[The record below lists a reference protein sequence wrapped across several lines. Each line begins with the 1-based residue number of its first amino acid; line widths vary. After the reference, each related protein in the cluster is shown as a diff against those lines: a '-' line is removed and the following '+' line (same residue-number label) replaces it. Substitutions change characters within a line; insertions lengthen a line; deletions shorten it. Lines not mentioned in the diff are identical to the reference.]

1 MQQVVSSVE
10 RSKREAPPGGW
21 LQKRLSG
28 GRGRRLREYLTGYAF
43 ILPSLVLI
51 FTFGLFPVGFALYVS
66 LHKWKIKSGPFVG
79 LKNFASAIDA
89 LAYVLF
95 FGVAVGLAYLAIRI
109 TREIIYRAREHA
121 DRPLIHLLL
130 GSLHAGSVVLFLRYV
145 VILAP
150 EVLGIA
156 DKVKGLERS
165 RELFLQL
172 MGEALRAESVWP
184 AFLQWIA
191 IFALAWFLTFILWQL
206 IASPRRDF
214 YLTQISVALTS
225 ATGAVIT
232 TWFTW
237 TEMQKAIADSMET
250 GSEALIGVQVVS
262 IAAGVLLLGLA
273 WKLWTSAVQHISD
286 RVFLIRGLSALFLII
301 GAWLLIGE
309 VPAVIEAGDK
319 DLWLG
324 LQVTVFYS
332 LGTVPFQ
339 LSISLVLAYLLF
351 QKVRGKE
358 FFRVVYFLPYVTPA
372 VASAVVFN
380 LIFGQRAS
388 SPINAIITFFGGEHQ
403 KWLMEANGLF
413 TLIGR
418 SLGID
423 VPTWAGGPS
432 LALVVIIIYSIWTYV
447 GYDTVIYLAGLGNI
461 SNEINESAAID
472 GANRWQIFRHIT
484 LPLLSPTTYFLSLI
498 AVIGTFKA
506 FNHIYVLRNP
516 MALGTVDTFSVVIFD
531 EFFTKT
537 RFGHA
542 SAMAFV
548 LFAIIL
554 ALTYVNNKV
563 QGSRVFY
570 GE

>member
-1 MQQVVSSVE
+1 LQQAEVSIE
-10 RSKREAPPGGW
+10 RAKRETPPIGW

-28 GRGRRLREYLTGYAF
+28 GRGRKLREYLTGYLM
-43 ILPSLVLI
+43 ILPSLMLI
-51 FTFGLFPVGFALYVS
+51 FTFGLFPVGFALYIS
-66 LHKWKIKSGPFVG
+66 LHKWKITQGPFVG
-79 LKNFASAIDA
+79 LKNYASAIDT

-95 FGVAVGLAYLAIRI
+95 FGVAVGLAYLAIRMA
-109 TREIIYRAREHA
+109 REILTKAREHA
-121 DRPLIHLLL
+121 ERPWIYLFL
-130 GSLHAGSVVLFLRYV
+130 GGLHAGSVILFLRYIV
-145 VILAP
+145 VLAP
-150 EVLGIA
+150 EILGIA
-156 DKVKGLERS
+156 DKVKRLERT

-184 AFLQWIA
+184 AFLQWIT
-191 IFALAWFLTFILWQL
+191 IFALAWLLTIILWRP
-206 IASPRRDF
+206 IASPRRNF
-214 YLTQISVALTS
+214 YITQMSLVLTS
-225 ATGAVIT
+225 AAGAIIT
-232 TWFTW
+232 AWFTW
-237 TEMQKAIADSMET
+237 TEMQKAITDAWES
-250 GSEALIGVQVVS
+250 GSEVSIGIQVVS
-262 IAAGVLLLGLA
+262 IATGVLLLGFA
-273 WKLWTSAVQHISD
+273 WKLWTSAISHTSD
-286 RVFLIRGLSALFLII
+286 RVFLFRGLAALFLII

-319 DLWLG
+319 DLWQG
-324 LQVTVFYS
+324 LQVTIFYS

-339 LSISLVLAYLLF
+339 LGISMVLAYLLF
-351 QKVRGKE
+351 QNVRGKE

-380 LIFGQRAS
+380 LIFGPRAA

-403 KWLMEANGLF
+403 KWLMEANGIF
-413 TLIGR
+413 TLLGR

-423 VPTWAGGPS
+423 VPTWAAGPS

-447 GYDTVIYLAGLGNI
+447 GYDTIIYLAGLGNI
-461 SNEINESAAID
+461 STEINESAAID

-506 FNHIYVLRNP
+506 FNHIYVLRDP
-516 MALGTVDTFSVVIFD
+516 LALGTVDTFSVVIFD
-531 EFFTKT
+531 EFFIKS

-554 ALTYVNNKV
+554 AITYVNNKV

-570 GE
+570 G

>member
-1 MQQVVSSVE
+1 MQQVDRSIE
-10 RSKREAPPGGW
+10 RVGRKTPRTDW
-21 LQKRLSG
+21 MQKLLSG
-28 GRGRRLREYLTGYAF
+28 SRGRRLREYLTGYAF
-43 ILPSLVLI
+43 ILPSLLLI

-66 LHKWKIKSGPFVG
+66 LHKWKIKHGPFVG
-79 LKNFASAIDA
+79 LKNYASAIDS

-95 FGVAVGLAYLAIRI
+95 FGVAIGLAYLAIR
-109 TREIIYRAREHA
+109 TAREILNEVREHA
-121 DRPLIHLLL
+121 ERPWIHLLL

-150 EVLGIA
+150 EILGIA

-165 RELFLQL
+165 RELFIQL

-191 IFALAWFLTFILWQL
+191 IFALAWFITIFLWRSL
-206 IASPRRDF
+206 ASPRRNF
-214 YLTQISVALTS
+214 YLTQTSLALTS
-225 ATGAVIT
+225 AAGAVIT
-232 TWFTW
+232 AWFTW
-237 TEMQKAIADSMET
+237 TEMQKAIVDAWET
-250 GSEALIGVQVVS
+250 GSEVPIGIQVVS
-262 IAAGVLLLGLA
+262 IAAGVILLGIA
-273 WKLWTSAVQHISD
+273 WKLWTSAVGHTSD
-286 RVFLIRGLSALFLII
+286 RVFLFRGLSALFLII

-324 LQVTVFYS
+324 LQVTAYYS
-332 LGTVPFQ
+332 LGTVPLQ

-388 SPINAIITFFGGEHQ
+388 SPINAIIKLFGGEHQ
-403 KWLMEANGLF
+403 KWLLEPNGIF
-413 TLIGR
+413 TLLGR

-423 VPTWAGGPS
+423 LPTWAGGPS

-506 FNHIYVLRNP
+506 FNHIYVLRHP

-570 GE
+570 G

>member
-1 MQQVVSSVE
+1 LNPSTSIRAGKPSTTWFQ
-10 RSKREAPPGGW
+10 RTF
-21 LQKRLSG
+21 SG
-28 GRGRRLREYLTGYAF
+28 RRGRVLREYLTGYLF
-43 ILPSLVLI
+43 IAPATFLVFL
-51 FTFGLFPVGFALYVS
+51 FGIFPVGFAFYIS
-66 LHKWKIKSGPFVG
+66 LHKWKIKHGPFVG
-79 LKNFASAIDA
+79 LKNFSSAIDA
-89 LAYVLF
+89 LTYVLF
-95 FGVAVGLAYLAIRI
+95 FGVAVGSVYLTFHAARKIVHT
-109 TREIIYRAREHA
+109 TREHHE
-121 DRPLIHLLL
+121 RPWLHLLL
-130 GSLHAGSVVLFLRYV
+130 GSLHAGSIFLFIRYI

-150 EVLGIA
+150 EILGIA

-184 AFLQWIA
+184 AFLQWIT
-191 IFALAWFLTFILWQL
+191 IFALAWFLTFILWRFMTSQ
-206 IASPRRDF
+206 RRSF
-214 YLTQISVALTS
+214 YLTQSSLALISA
-225 ATGAVIT
+225 AGAVIT
-232 TWFTW
+232 ALFTW
-237 TEMQKAIADSMET
+237 TEMQKAIVDAREAGME
-250 GSEALIGVQVVS
+250 APIGVQVVS
-262 IAAGVLLLGLA
+262 IIAGVLLLGFA
-273 WKLWTSAVQHISD
+273 WKLWTSAVNHASD
-286 RVFLIRGLSALFLII
+286 RVFLLRGLSALFLII

-324 LQVTVFYS
+324 LKVTVFYS

-339 LSISLVLAYLLF
+339 LGISLVLAYLLF
-351 QKVRGKE
+351 QNVRGKE

-380 LIFGQRAS
+380 LIFGPRAS
-388 SPINAIITFFGGEHQ
+388 SPINAIITFFKGEHQ
-403 KWLMEANGLF
+403 KWLMEPNGVF
-413 TLIGR
+413 TI
-418 SLGID
+418 LGKYMGFD
-423 VPTWAGGPS
+423 VPGWAAGPS

-461 SNEINESAAID
+461 SNDLNESAAID

-506 FNHIYVLRNP
+506 FNHIYVLRDP
-516 MALGTVDTFSVVIFD
+516 LALGTVDTFSVVIFD
-531 EFFTKT
+531 EFFIKS

-548 LFAIIL
+548 LFGIIL

-570 GE
+570 G

>member
-1 MQQVVSSVE
+1 MQQADRSVE
-10 RSKREAPPGGW
+10 RVGEGFPRTGW
-21 LQKRLSG
+21 LQNLLSG
-28 GRGRRLREYLTGYAF
+28 RRGRRLREYLTGYLM
-43 ILPSLVLI
+43 ILPSVVLI
-51 FTFGLFPVGFALYVS
+51 FTFGLFPVGFALYIS
-66 LHKWKIKSGPFVG
+66 LHKWKIKHGPFVG
-79 LKNFASAIDA
+79 FKNYASAIDS

-95 FGVAVGLAYLAIRI
+95 FGVAVGLAYLAIR
-109 TREIIYRAREHA
+109 TAREILYKAREHNE
-121 DRPLIHLLL
+121 RPWIHLLL

-145 VILAP
+145 VVLAP

-156 DKVKGLERS
+156 DKVKGLERT
-165 RELFLQL
+165 RELFIQL

-184 AFLQWIA
+184 AFLQWIT
-191 IFALAWFLTFILWQL
+191 IFALAWLLTIVLWRS
-206 IASPRRDF
+206 IASPRRNF
-214 YLTQISVALTS
+214 YLTQTSLALTS
-225 ATGAVIT
+225 AAGAFIIA
-232 TWFTW
+232 WFTW
-237 TEMQKAIADSMET
+237 TEMQKAIADAWET
-250 GSEALIGVQVVS
+250 GAEAPIGIQIVS
-262 IAAGVLLLGLA
+262 IAAGVILLGIA
-273 WKLWTSAVQHISD
+273 WKLWTSAVGHTSD
-286 RVFLIRGLSALFLII
+286 RVFLFRGLAALFLII
-301 GAWLLIGE
+301 SAWLLIGE
-309 VPAVIEAGDK
+309 LPAVIEAGDK
-319 DLWLG
+319 DLWQG

-339 LSISLVLAYLLF
+339 LGISLVLAYLLF
-351 QKVRGKE
+351 QAVRGKE

-403 KWLMEANGLF
+403 KWLLEPNGIF
-413 TLIGR
+413 TLLGKY
-418 SLGID
+418 LGID
-423 VPTWAGGPS
+423 VPTWAAGPS

-506 FNHIYVLRNP
+506 FNHIYVLRHP

-570 GE
+570 G

>member
-1 MQQVVSSVE
+1 MNPSTSIRAGKPSTTWFQ
-10 RSKREAPPGGW
+10 RTF
-21 LQKRLSG
+21 G
-28 GRGRRLREYLTGYAF
+28 GRRGRVLREYLTGYLF
-43 ILPSLVLI
+43 IAPATFLVFL
-51 FTFGLFPVGFALYVS
+51 FGIFPVGFALYIS
-66 LHKWKIKSGPFVG
+66 LHKWKIKHGPYVG
-79 LKNFASAIDA
+79 LKNFASAIDT
-89 LAYVLF
+89 LAYLLF
-95 FGVAVGLAYLAIRI
+95 FGVAVGLAYLATRS
-109 TREIIYRAREHA
+109 TREILSNARK
-121 DRPLIHLLL
+121 DSVRLWLHLLL
-130 GSLHAGSVVLFLRYV
+130 GSLHAGSIFLFIRYT

-150 EVLGIA
+150 EILGIA

-184 AFLQWIA
+184 AFLQWIV
-191 IFALAWFLTFILWQL
+191 IFALAWLLTFILWRFLTSQ
-206 IASPRRDF
+206 RRDF
-214 YLTQISVALTS
+214 YLTQSSLAVTA
-225 ATGAVIT
+225 AAGAVIT
-232 TWFTW
+232 ALFTW
-237 TEMQKAIADSMET
+237 TEMQKAIVDAREVGT
-250 GSEALIGVQVVS
+250 EAPIGIQVVS
-262 IAAGVLLLGLA
+262 ITAGVLLLVSA
-273 WKLWTSAVQHISD
+273 WKLWTSAVNHESD
-286 RVFLIRGLSALFLII
+286 RVFLLRGLSALFLII

-324 LQVTVFYS
+324 LQVTIFYS

-351 QKVRGKE
+351 QNVRGKE

-380 LIFGQRAS
+380 LIFGPRAS
-388 SPINAIITFFGGEHQ
+388 SPINAIITFFGGEQQ
-403 KWLMEANGLF
+403 KWLMEPNGVF
-413 TLIGR
+413 AI
-418 SLGID
+418 LGKYVGLG
-423 VPTWAGGPS
+423 VPEWAAGPS

-461 SNEINESAAID
+461 SNDLNESAAID

-506 FNHIYVLRNP
+506 FNHIYVLRDP
-516 MALGTVDTFSVVIFD
+516 LALGTVDTFSVVIFD
-531 EFFTKT
+531 EFFTKS

-548 LFAIIL
+548 LFGIIL

-570 GE
+570 G

>member
-1 MQQVVSSVE
+1 MNPSTSIRAGKPSTTWFQ
-10 RSKREAPPGGW
+10 RTF
-21 LQKRLSG
+21 G
-28 GRGRRLREYLTGYAF
+28 GRRGRVLREYLTGYLF
-43 ILPSLVLI
+43 IAPATFLVFL
-51 FTFGLFPVGFALYVS
+51 FGIFPVGFALYIS
-66 LHKWKIKSGPFVG
+66 LHKWKIKHGPYVG
-79 LKNFASAIDA
+79 LKNFASAIDT
-89 LAYVLF
+89 LAYLLF
-95 FGVAVGLAYLAIRI
+95 FGVAVGLAYLATRS
-109 TREIIYRAREHA
+109 TREILSNARK
-121 DRPLIHLLL
+121 DSVRLWLHLLL

-145 VILAP
+145 IILAP
-150 EVLGIA
+150 EILGIA

-184 AFLQWIA
+184 AFLQWIV
-191 IFALAWFLTFILWQL
+191 IFALAWLLTFILWRFLTSQ
-206 IASPRRDF
+206 RRDF
-214 YLTQISVALTS
+214 YLTQSSLAVTA
-225 ATGAVIT
+225 AAGAVIT
-232 TWFTW
+232 ALFTW
-237 TEMQKAIADSMET
+237 TEMQKAIVDAREVGT
-250 GSEALIGVQVVS
+250 EAPIGIQVVS
-262 IAAGVLLLGLA
+262 ITAGVLLLVSA
-273 WKLWTSAVQHISD
+273 WKLWTSAVNHESD
-286 RVFLIRGLSALFLII
+286 RVFLLRGLSALFLII

-324 LQVTVFYS
+324 LQVTIFYS

-351 QKVRGKE
+351 QNVRGKE

-380 LIFGQRAS
+380 LIFGPRAS
-388 SPINAIITFFGGEHQ
+388 SPINAIITFFGGEQQ
-403 KWLMEANGLF
+403 KWLMEPNGVF
-413 TLIGR
+413 AI
-418 SLGID
+418 LGKYVGLG
-423 VPTWAGGPS
+423 VPEWAAGPS

-461 SNEINESAAID
+461 SNDLNESAAID

-506 FNHIYVLRNP
+506 FNHIYVLRDP
-516 MALGTVDTFSVVIFD
+516 LALGTVDTFSVVIFD
-531 EFFTKT
+531 EFFTKS

-548 LFAIIL
+548 LFGIIL

-570 GE
+570 G

>member
-1 MQQVVSSVE
+1 MF
-10 RSKREAPPGGW
+10 
-21 LQKRLSG
+21 SG
-28 GRGRRLREYLTGYAF
+28 RRGRRLREYLTGYLF
-43 ILPSLVLI
+43 ILPSLALI
-51 FTFGLFPVGFALYVS
+51 FTFGLFPVGFALFVS
-66 LHKWKIKSGPFVG
+66 LQKWKINYDYYVG
-79 LKNFASAIDA
+79 LKNYVSAIDA
-89 LAYVLF
+89 LAFVLF
-95 FGVAVGLAYLAIRI
+95 FAVAVGLAYVTIRI
-109 TREIIYRAREHA
+109 GREIRSRAREYA
-121 DRPLIHLLL
+121 ERPWIYLFL

-145 VILAP
+145 WVLAP

-165 RELFLQL
+165 RALFLQL
-172 MGEALRAESVWP
+172 MIEALRAETVWP
-184 AFLQWIA
+184 AFLQWIV
-191 IFALAWFLTFILWQL
+191 IFALGWGLTLILWRPL
-206 IASPRRDF
+206 ASPRRNF
-214 YLTQISVALTS
+214 YLTQSTLALTS
-225 ATGAVIT
+225 AAFAIIT
-232 TWFTW
+232 AWFTW
-237 TEMQKAIADSMET
+237 TEMQSAIVDAREA
-250 GSEALIGVQVVS
+250 GSDVSIGIQVIS
-262 IAAGVLLLGLA
+262 IAAGVFMLGLA
-273 WKLWTSAVQHISD
+273 WKLWTSAVNHTSD
-286 RVFLIRGLSALFLII
+286 RVFLFRSFAALVLMV
-301 GAWLLIGE
+301 GAWLLISE

-339 LSISLVLAYLLF
+339 LGISLVLAYLLF
-351 QKVRGKE
+351 QKVRGRE
-358 FFRVVYFLPYVTPA
+358 FFRVTYFLPYVTPA

-380 LIFGQRAS
+380 LIFGPRAS

-403 KWLMEANGLF
+403 KWLMEANGIF

-432 LALVVIIIYSIWTYV
+432 LALVVIIMYSIWTYV

-506 FNHIYVLRNP
+506 FNHIYVLRDP
-516 MALGTVDTFSVVIFD
+516 LALGTVDTFSVVIFD
-531 EFFTKT
+531 EFFTKS

-542 SAMAFV
+542 SAMAFI

-554 ALTYVNNKV
+554 GLTYVNNKV

-570 GE
+570 G

>member
-1 MQQVVSSVE
+1 MQQTVGSIE
-10 RSKREAPPGGW
+10 RAKRETSPIGR
-21 LQKRLSG
+21 LQEVFSG
-28 GRGRRLREYLTGYAF
+28 RRGRRLREYLTGYVF

-51 FTFGLFPVGFALYVS
+51 FTFGLFPVGFALYIS
-66 LHKWKIKSGPFVG
+66 LHKWKIKHGPFVG
-79 LKNFASAIDA
+79 LKNYASAIDT

-95 FGVAVGLAYLAIRI
+95 FGVAVGLAYLAIR
-109 TREIIYRAREHA
+109 TAREILSKVREHTE
-121 DRPLIHLLL
+121 RPWIHLLL

-145 VILAP
+145 VVLAP

-156 DKVKGLERS
+156 DKVKGLERT
-165 RELFLQL
+165 RGLFIQL
-172 MGEALRAESVWP
+172 MGEALRAENVWP
-184 AFLQWIA
+184 AFLQWIT
-191 IFALAWFLTFILWQL
+191 IFTLAWVLTFILWRS
-206 IASPRRDF
+206 IASPRRNF
-214 YLTQISVALTS
+214 YLTQISLALTS
-225 ATGAVIT
+225 AAGAVIIAR
-232 TWFTW
+232 FTW
-237 TEMQKAIADSMET
+237 TEMQKAVADAWET
-250 GSEALIGVQVVS
+250 GVEAPIGIQIVS

-273 WKLWTSAVQHISD
+273 WKLWTSAISHTSD
-286 RVFLIRGLSALFLII
+286 RVFLIRGLAALFLII

-351 QKVRGKE
+351 QKVRGRE
-358 FFRVVYFLPYVTPA
+358 FFRIVYFLPYVTPA

-380 LIFGQRAS
+380 LIFGPRAS

-403 KWLMEANGLF
+403 KWLMEANGIF
-413 TLIGR
+413 TLLGR

-423 VPTWAGGPS
+423 LPTWAGGPS

-447 GYDTVIYLAGLGNI
+447 GYDTVIYLAGFGNI
-461 SNEINESAAID
+461 STEINESAAID

-506 FNHIYVLRNP
+506 FNHIYVLRDP
-516 MALGTVDTFSVVIFD
+516 LALGTVDTFSVVIFD
-531 EFFTKT
+531 EFFIKT

-554 ALTYVNNKV
+554 AITYVNNKV

-570 GE
+570 G

>member
-1 MQQVVSSVE
+1 LNPSTSIRAGKPSTTWFQ
-10 RSKREAPPGGW
+10 RTF
-21 LQKRLSG
+21 G
-28 GRGRRLREYLTGYAF
+28 GRRGRVLREYLTGYLF
-43 ILPSLVLI
+43 IAPATFLVFL
-51 FTFGLFPVGFALYVS
+51 FGIFPVGFALYIS
-66 LHKWKIKSGPFVG
+66 LHKWKIKHGPYVG
-79 LKNFASAIDA
+79 LKNFASAIDT
-89 LAYVLF
+89 LAYLLF
-95 FGVAVGLAYLAIRI
+95 FGVAVGLAYLATRS
-109 TREIIYRAREHA
+109 TREILSNARK
-121 DRPLIHLLL
+121 DSVRLWLHLLL

-145 VILAP
+145 IILAP
-150 EVLGIA
+150 EILGIA

-184 AFLQWIA
+184 AFLQWIV
-191 IFALAWFLTFILWQL
+191 IFALAWLLTFILWRFLTSQ
-206 IASPRRDF
+206 RRDF
-214 YLTQISVALTS
+214 YLTQSSLAVTA
-225 ATGAVIT
+225 AAGAVIT
-232 TWFTW
+232 ALFTW
-237 TEMQKAIADSMET
+237 TEMQKAIVDAREVGT
-250 GSEALIGVQVVS
+250 EAPIGIQVVS
-262 IAAGVLLLGLA
+262 ITAGVLLLVSA
-273 WKLWTSAVQHISD
+273 WKLWTSAVNHESD
-286 RVFLIRGLSALFLII
+286 RVFLLRGLSALFLII

-324 LQVTVFYS
+324 LQVTIFYS

-351 QKVRGKE
+351 QNVRGKE

-380 LIFGQRAS
+380 LIFGPRAS
-388 SPINAIITFFGGEHQ
+388 SPINAIITFFGGEQQ
-403 KWLMEANGLF
+403 KWLMEPNGVF
-413 TLIGR
+413 AI
-418 SLGID
+418 LGKYVGLG
-423 VPTWAGGPS
+423 VPEWAAGPS

-461 SNEINESAAID
+461 SNDLNESAAID

-506 FNHIYVLRNP
+506 FNHIYVLRDP
-516 MALGTVDTFSVVIFD
+516 LALGTVDTFSVVIFD
-531 EFFTKT
+531 EFFTKS

-548 LFAIIL
+548 LFGIIL

-570 GE
+570 G

>member
-1 MQQVVSSVE
+1 M
-10 RSKREAPPGGW
+10 
-21 LQKRLSG
+21 
-28 GRGRRLREYLTGYAF
+28 
-43 ILPSLVLI
+43 ILPSLMLI
-51 FTFGLFPVGFALYVS
+51 FTFGLFPVGFALYIS
-66 LHKWKIKSGPFVG
+66 LHKWKITQGPFVG
-79 LKNFASAIDA
+79 LKNYASAIDT

-109 TREIIYRAREHA
+109 AREILTKAREHA
-121 DRPLIHLLL
+121 ERPWIYLFL
-130 GSLHAGSVVLFLRYV
+130 GGLHTGSVILFLRYIV
-145 VILAP
+145 VLAP
-150 EVLGIA
+150 EILGIA
-156 DKVKGLERS
+156 DKVKRLERT

-184 AFLQWIA
+184 AFLQWIT
-191 IFALAWFLTFILWQL
+191 IFALAWLLTIILWRP
-206 IASPRRDF
+206 IASPRRNF
-214 YLTQISVALTS
+214 YITQMSLALTS
-225 ATGAVIT
+225 AAGAIIT
-232 TWFTW
+232 AWFTW
-237 TEMQKAIADSMET
+237 TEMQKAITDAWES
-250 GSEALIGVQVVS
+250 GSEVSIGIQVVS
-262 IAAGVLLLGLA
+262 IATGVLLLGFA
-273 WKLWTSAVQHISD
+273 WKLWTSAISHTSD
-286 RVFLIRGLSALFLII
+286 RVFLFRGLAALFLII

-319 DLWLG
+319 DLWQG
-324 LQVTVFYS
+324 LQVTIFYS

-339 LSISLVLAYLLF
+339 LGISMVLAYLLF
-351 QKVRGKE
+351 QNVRGKE

-380 LIFGQRAS
+380 LIFGPRAA

-403 KWLMEANGLF
+403 KWLMEANGIF
-413 TLIGR
+413 TLLGR

-461 SNEINESAAID
+461 STEINESAAID

-506 FNHIYVLRNP
+506 FNHIYVLRDP
-516 MALGTVDTFSVVIFD
+516 LALGTVDTFSVVIFD
-531 EFFTKT
+531 EFFTKS

-554 ALTYVNNKV
+554 AITYVNNKV

-570 GE
+570 G

>member
-1 MQQVVSSVE
+1 MPSLNPLTSIRTGKTSTTWFQHTF
-10 RSKREAPPGGW
+10 
-21 LQKRLSG
+21 G
-28 GRGRRLREYLTGYAF
+28 GRRGRVLREYLTGYLF
-43 ILPSLVLI
+43 IAPATFLI
-51 FTFGLFPVGFALYVS
+51 FLFGIFPVGFALYVS
-66 LHKWKIKSGPFVG
+66 LHKWKIKQGPFVG
-79 LKNFASAIDA
+79 LKNFSSAIDA

-95 FGVAVGLAYLAIRI
+95 FGVAVGFVYLAFHAARKIVCA
-109 TREIIYRAREHA
+109 AREHRE
-121 DRPLIHLLL
+121 RPLFLILL
-130 GSLHAGSVVLFLRYV
+130 GGFHAGSVVLFIRYI

-165 RELFLQL
+165 RDLFIQF
-172 MGEALRAESVWP
+172 MGEALRAESVYP
-184 AFLQWIA
+184 AFLQWIT
-191 IFALAWFLTFILWQL
+191 IFVLAWLLTIIVWRFL
-206 IASPRRDF
+206 ASKRMNF
-214 YLTQISVALTS
+214 YLTHSSLAISS
-225 ATGAVIT
+225 AAGAVIT
-232 TWFTW
+232 TIFTW
-237 TEMQKAIADSMET
+237 TEMQKAIIAAW
-250 GSEALIGVQVVS
+250 EAGTEAPIGIQVVS
-262 IAAGVLLLGLA
+262 IAAGFLLLALA
-273 WKLWTSAVQHISD
+273 WKLWTSAVKHTSD
-286 RVFLIRGLSALFLII
+286 RVFLLRGLSALFLII

-324 LQVTVFYS
+324 LKVTVFYS

-351 QKVRGKE
+351 QNVRGKE
-358 FFRVVYFLPYVTPA
+358 FFRIVYFLPYVTPA

-380 LIFGQRAS
+380 LIFGPRAS

-403 KWLMEANGLF
+403 KWLMEPNGVF
-413 TLIGR
+413 VI
-418 SLGID
+418 LGKYLGFD
-423 VPTWAGGPS
+423 VPGWAAGPS

-461 SNEINESAAID
+461 SNDLNESAAID

-506 FNHIYVLRNP
+506 FNHIYVLRDP
-516 MALGTVDTFSVVIFD
+516 LALGTVDTFSVVIFD
-531 EFFTKT
+531 EFFTKS

-548 LFAIIL
+548 LFGIIL

-570 GE
+570 G

>member
-1 MQQVVSSVE
+1 MNPSTSIRAGKPSTTWFQ
-10 RSKREAPPGGW
+10 RTF
-21 LQKRLSG
+21 G
-28 GRGRRLREYLTGYAF
+28 GRRGRVLREYLTGYLF
-43 ILPSLVLI
+43 IAPATFLVFL
-51 FTFGLFPVGFALYVS
+51 FGIFPVGFALYIS
-66 LHKWKIKSGPFVG
+66 LHKWKIKHGPYVG
-79 LKNFASAIDA
+79 LKNFASAIDT
-89 LAYVLF
+89 LAYLLF
-95 FGVAVGLAYLAIRI
+95 FGVAVGLAYLATRS
-109 TREIIYRAREHA
+109 TREILSNARKDSVRLWLH
-121 DRPLIHLLL
+121 ILL

-145 VILAP
+145 IILAP
-150 EVLGIA
+150 EILGIA

-184 AFLQWIA
+184 AFLQWIV
-191 IFALAWFLTFILWQL
+191 IFALAWLLTFILWRFLTSQ
-206 IASPRRDF
+206 RRDF
-214 YLTQISVALTS
+214 YLTQSSLAVTA
-225 ATGAVIT
+225 AAGAVIT
-232 TWFTW
+232 ALFTW
-237 TEMQKAIADSMET
+237 TEMQKAIVDAREVGT
-250 GSEALIGVQVVS
+250 EAPIGIQVVS
-262 IAAGVLLLGLA
+262 ITAGVLLLVSA
-273 WKLWTSAVQHISD
+273 WKLWTSAVNHESD
-286 RVFLIRGLSALFLII
+286 RVFLLRGLSALFLII

-324 LQVTVFYS
+324 LQVTIFYS

-351 QKVRGKE
+351 QNVRGKE

-380 LIFGQRAS
+380 LIFGPRAS
-388 SPINAIITFFGGEHQ
+388 SPINAIITFFGGEQQ
-403 KWLMEANGLF
+403 KWLMEPNGVF
-413 TLIGR
+413 AI
-418 SLGID
+418 LGKYVGLG
-423 VPTWAGGPS
+423 VPEWAAGPS

-461 SNEINESAAID
+461 SNDLNESAAID

-506 FNHIYVLRNP
+506 FNHIYVLRDP
-516 MALGTVDTFSVVIFD
+516 LALGTVDTFSVVIFD
-531 EFFTKT
+531 EFFTKS

-548 LFAIIL
+548 LFGIIL

-570 GE
+570 G

>member
-1 MQQVVSSVE
+1 MQQVDRSVE
-10 RSKREAPPGGW
+10 RAMREAPPNGG
-21 LQKRLSG
+21 LQKLLSG
-28 GRGRRLREYLTGYAF
+28 RRGRRLREYLTGYLM

-66 LHKWKIKSGPFVG
+66 LHKWKIKHGPFVG

-95 FGVAVGLAYLAIRI
+95 FGVAVGLAYLAIR
-109 TREIIYRAREHA
+109 TAREILYKAREHNE
-121 DRPLIHLLL
+121 RPWIHLLL

-145 VILAP
+145 VVLAP

-165 RELFLQL
+165 RELFIQL

-184 AFLQWIA
+184 AFLQWVT
-191 IFALAWFLTFILWQL
+191 IFTLAWLLTFILWQL
-206 IASPRRDF
+206 IASPRRNF
-214 YLTQISVALTS
+214 YLTQTSLALVS
-225 ATGAVIT
+225 AAGAVIIA
-232 TWFTW
+232 WFTW
-237 TEMQKAIADSMET
+237 TEMQKAIVDAWET
-250 GSEALIGVQVVS
+250 GAEAPIGIQIVS

-273 WKLWTSAVQHISD
+273 WKLWTSAISHTSD
-286 RVFLIRGLSALFLII
+286 RVFLFRGLAALFLII

-319 DLWLG
+319 DLWQG

-403 KWLMEANGLF
+403 KWLLEPNGLF
-413 TLIGR
+413 TLLGR

-506 FNHIYVLRNP
+506 FNHIYVLRHP

-570 GE
+570 G

>member
-1 MQQVVSSVE
+1 MQQAEGSVA
-10 RSKREAPPGGW
+10 RTQREAPPSGG
-21 LQKRLSG
+21 LQKLLSG
-28 GRGRRLREYLTGYAF
+28 RRGRRLREYLTGYLM

-66 LHKWKIKSGPFVG
+66 IHKWKITQGPFVG
-79 LKNFASAIDA
+79 LKNYTSAIDA

-95 FGVAVGLAYLAIRI
+95 FGVAVGLAYLTLRAA
-109 TREIIYRAREHA
+109 REVLDKAREHA
-121 DRPLIHLLL
+121 EHPWIHLLL
-130 GSLHAGSVVLFLRYV
+130 GSLYAASVILFLRYIV
-145 VILAP
+145 VLAP

-156 DKVKGLERS
+156 EKVKRLERT
-165 RELFLQL
+165 RELFMQL

-184 AFLQWIA
+184 AFLQWIT
-191 IFALAWFLTFILWQL
+191 ILTLALLLTFILWRR
-206 IASPRRDF
+206 IASLRRNF
-214 YLTQISVALTS
+214 YLAQISLALTS
-225 ATGAVIT
+225 AAGAIIT
-232 TWFTW
+232 AWFTW
-237 TEMQKAIADSMET
+237 SEMQKAVTDAWEAGLEAPIA
-250 GSEALIGVQVVS
+250 VQVVS
-262 IAAGVLLLGLA
+262 IAAGVILLGIA
-273 WKLWTSAVQHISD
+273 WKLWTSAVGHTSD
-286 RVFLIRGLSALFLII
+286 RVFLFRGLAALFLII

-309 VPAVIEAGDK
+309 LPAVIEAGDK

-351 QKVRGKE
+351 QNVRGKE

-380 LIFGQRAS
+380 LIFGPRAS

-413 TLIGR
+413 TLLGR
-418 SLGID
+418 AIGID
-423 VPTWAGGPS
+423 LPAWAGGPS

-506 FNHIYVLRNP
+506 FNHIYVLRDP
-516 MALGTVDTFSVVIFD
+516 LALGTVDTFSVVIFD
-531 EFFTKT
+531 EFFTKS

-570 GE
+570 G